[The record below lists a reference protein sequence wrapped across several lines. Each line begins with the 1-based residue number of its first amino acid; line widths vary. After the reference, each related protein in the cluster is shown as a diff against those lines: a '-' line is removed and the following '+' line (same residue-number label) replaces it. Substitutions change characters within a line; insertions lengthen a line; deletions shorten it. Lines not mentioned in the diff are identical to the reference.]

1 MDAKELTKV
10 VERQTNEIHE
20 LKKQVEFLTQEVNK
34 QRMLLDDLRIDVQM
48 DKNMRR

>member
-10 VERQTNEIHE
+10 VERHTNEIYE

>member
-10 VERQTNEIHE
+10 VERQANEIYE

>member
-10 VERQTNEIHE
+10 VERQTNEIYE

-34 QRMLLDDLRIDVQM
+34 QRMLLDDLRIDVQI